1 MVKAMKAGGK
11 SMSKSDIAKAV
22 EAKSGVKA
30 KEVKA
35 VMEALEGIIPGAL
48 KASGKFTIPGVT
60 MIKLRKKP
68 ATPAGK
74 RMAFGKE
81 IKVKAKPARTI
92 VKCFT
97 AKSLKD
103 SDIPIDHG
111 TADFKR
117 RIPLFSMPPI
127 VPACRGTFRTFWSI
141 CP

>member
-1 MVKAMKAGGK
+1 MGQGVVAAHILRRTSPLSSPTHQGLAMVKAMKAGGK
-11 SMSKSDIAKAV
+11 SMSKSDIAKAI
-22 EAKSGVKA
+22 EGKSGVKA

-35 VMEALEGIIPGAL
+35 VMEPLEGIIPGAL

-103 SDIPIDHG
+103 S
-111 TADFKR
+111 F
-117 RIPLFSMPPI
+117 
-127 VPACRGTFRTFWSI
+127 
-141 CP
+141 

>member
-1 MVKAMKAGGK
+1 MVKAMKAGGR
-11 SMSKSDIAKAV
+11 SMSKSDIAKAI
-22 EAKSGVKA
+22 EGKSGVKG
-30 KEVKA
+30 KDVKA
-35 VMEALEGIIPGAL
+35 VMAALEGIIPGAL

-103 SDIPIDHG
+103 S
-111 TADFKR
+111 F
-117 RIPLFSMPPI
+117 
-127 VPACRGTFRTFWSI
+127 
-141 CP
+141 

>member
-1 MVKAMKAGGK
+1 MDRTPFSASSTEKQPALYGLSSRIKAAAMVMKAMKGVR
-11 SMSKSDIAKAV
+11 SMSKSDIAKAI

-48 KASGKFTIPGVT
+48 KSSGKFTIPGVT

-74 RMAFGKE
+74 RKAFGKE

-103 SDIPIDHG
+103 
-111 TADFKR
+111 AF
-117 RIPLFSMPPI
+117 
-127 VPACRGTFRTFWSI
+127 
-141 CP
+141 

>member
-1 MVKAMKAGGK
+1 MVKAMKAGGR
-11 SMSKSDIAKAV
+11 SMSKSDIAKAI
-22 EAKSGVKA
+22 EGKSGVKA

-103 SDIPIDHG
+103 
-111 TADFKR
+111 AF
-117 RIPLFSMPPI
+117 
-127 VPACRGTFRTFWSI
+127 
-141 CP
+141 

>member
-1 MVKAMKAGGK
+1 MGSRCIISAYPPLNWPFLESSSSSNASAMVKAKKAGGK
-11 SMSKSDIAKAV
+11 SMSKSDIAKAI
-22 EAKSGVKA
+22 EGKSVVK
-30 KEVKA
+30 

-97 AKSLKD
+97 AKSLK
-103 SDIPIDHG
+103 
-111 TADFKR
+111 
-117 RIPLFSMPPI
+117 
-127 VPACRGTFRTFWSI
+127 
-141 CP
+141 

>member
-1 MVKAMKAGGK
+1 MGAQGVLAAHILRRTSPLSSPTHQALSMVKAMKAGGK

-22 EAKSGVKA
+22 EGKSGV
-30 KEVKA
+30 
-35 VMEALEGIIPGAL
+35 EALEGIIPGAL

-68 ATPAGK
+68 ATQAGK

-81 IKVKAKPARTI
+81 IKVKAKPARNI

-103 SDIPIDHG
+103 
-111 TADFKR
+111 
-117 RIPLFSMPPI
+117 
-127 VPACRGTFRTFWSI
+127 
-141 CP
+141 